1 MKAKDLRKISEKE
14 LQKMLGEEREKL
26 LKLRFDLAAGKLKN
40 VREIRERKKN
50 IAKILTILNEK
61 NAQKKITR

>member
-1 MKAKDLRKISEKE
+1 MKTKDLRKMSEKE
-14 LQKMLGEEREKL
+14 LQKILRDEREKL

-40 VREIRERKKN
+40 IREIRERKKN

-61 NAQKKITR
+61 NVQKKTTR